1 MGSGQQRQKQGGS
14 ARARALTHLRG
25 IAGPDRNPHTN
36 RDLAVLLAL
45 TAGILNSVG
54 FMAIAL
60 YTSHM
65 TGLTAM
71 IADSLVMGA
80 LDVALLALVGVVA
93 FVVGAASCAVLFNW
107 ARRRGLR
114 SRYAI
119 VLLIE
124 AMLVLL
130 VGLLAH
136 QLTST
141 ERSWALIALLGLTM
155 GLQNAIITKISNAQI
170 RTTHVT
176 GMVTDIGIELGKLV
190 YPRRRNDPDPVRP
203 QLGRLALHLLLVGA
217 FFSGGMIGALAYGVI
232 GFVTVVPTACI
243 LLVFASIPVVEDLRA
258 LSRAQRVRQPEQTD

>member
-1 MGSGQQRQKQGGS
+1 MHAAPGSESVQPGR
-14 ARARALTHLRG
+14 RARVAAHLRAL
-25 IAGPDRNPHTN
+25 AGPERTAHTN

-71 IADSLVMGA
+71 LADGLALGA
-80 LDVALLALVGVVA
+80 LDVALLCLVGIVA
-93 FVVGAASCAVLFNW
+93 FTLGAAACALLFNW

-114 SRYAI
+114 SRYAL
-119 VLLIE
+119 VLMIE
-124 AMLVLL
+124 AVLVLL
-130 VGLLAH
+130 VGLIAEE
-136 QLTST
+136 LTSA

-176 GMVTDIGIELGKLV
+176 GMITDIGIELGKLV
-190 YPRRRNDPDPVRP
+190 YPRRRDDPDPVRP
-203 QLGRLALHLLLVGA
+203 QLDRLGLHALLVSS
-217 FFSGGMIGALAYGVI
+217 FFVGGLVGALAYSAI
-232 GFVTVVPTACI
+232 GFVTVVPTACV
-243 LLVFASIPVVEDLRA
+243 LLAFAAIPVLDDLRA
-258 LSRAQRVRQPEQTD
+258 RSGERRPSGR

>member
-1 MGSGQQRQKQGGS
+1 MDAS
-14 ARARALTHLRG
+14 ATSSAPADGIGARVLTHLRG
-25 IAGPDRNPHTN
+25 LAGPDRNPHSN

-71 IADSLVMGA
+71 LADNLVAGA
-80 LDVALLALVGVVA
+80 LDIALLCLVGIGA
-93 FVVGAASCAVLFNW
+93 FVVGAACCALLFNW
-107 ARRRGLR
+107 ARRRRLR

-124 AMLVLL
+124 AALILL
-130 VGLLAH
+130 IGLLAH
-136 QLTST
+136 ELTSA

-155 GLQNAIITKISNAQI
+155 GLQNAIITKISDAQI

-190 YPRRRNDPDPVRP
+190 YPVRRDDPEPVRP
-203 QLGRLALHLLLVGA
+203 QLGRLGLHTLLVGS
-217 FFSGGMIGALAYGVI
+217 FFVGGVLGALAYGAI

-243 LLVFASIPVVEDLRA
+243 LLVFASIPVVEDLRDRA
-258 LSRAQRVRQPEQTD
+258 RTARPREGSR

>member
-1 MGSGQQRQKQGGS
+1 MAAEQRDEVHRGPASTGVL
-14 ARARALTHLRG
+14 AHLRA
-25 IAGPDRNPHTN
+25 IAGPDRNARTN

-45 TAGILNSVG
+45 TAGIVNSVG

-71 IADSLVMGA
+71 IADSLVLGA
-80 LDVALLALVGVVA
+80 LDIALLALVGVAA
-93 FVVGAASCAVLFNW
+93 FVVGAACCALLFNW

-124 AMLVLL
+124 AVLIL
-130 VGLLAH
+130 LIGLLAH
-136 QLTST
+136 ELTAA

-176 GMVTDIGIELGKLV
+176 GMVTDIGIELGKLL
-190 YPRRRNDPDPVRP
+190 YPRRRDDPEPVRP
-203 QLGRLALHLLLVGA
+203 HLGRLSLHLLLVGA
-217 FFSGGMIGALAYGVI
+217 FFLGGVTGALAYGAI

-243 LLVFASIPVVEDLRA
+243 LLLFASIPVVEDLRA
-258 LSRAQRVRQPEQTD
+258 GPPAVPPGRV

>member
-1 MGSGQQRQKQGGS
+1 MGSEQRDDVHRERNAAGVL
-14 ARARALTHLRG
+14 AHLRAL
-25 IAGPDRNPHTN
+25 AGPDRNPRTN

-45 TAGILNSVG
+45 TAGIVNSVG

-71 IADSLVMGA
+71 IADSLVLGA
-80 LDVALLALVGVVA
+80 VDVALLALVGVIA
-93 FVVGAASCAVLFNW
+93 FVVGAACCALLFNW

-114 SRYAI
+114 SRYAT

-124 AMLVLL
+124 AVLIL
-130 VGLLAH
+130 LIGLLA
-136 QLTST
+136 QELTSA
-141 ERSWALIALLGLTM
+141 ERSWALIALLGVTM
-155 GLQNAIITKISNAQI
+155 GLQNAIITKISDAQI

-190 YPRRRNDPDPVRP
+190 YPRRPDDPDPVRP
-203 QLGRLALHLLLVGA
+203 DLNRLSLHLLVVGA
-217 FFSGGMIGALAYGVI
+217 FFLGGVIGALAFGAI

-243 LLVFASIPVVEDLRA
+243 LLLFASIPVVEDLRA
-258 LSRAQRVRQPEQTD
+258 RSRAAPSGRG